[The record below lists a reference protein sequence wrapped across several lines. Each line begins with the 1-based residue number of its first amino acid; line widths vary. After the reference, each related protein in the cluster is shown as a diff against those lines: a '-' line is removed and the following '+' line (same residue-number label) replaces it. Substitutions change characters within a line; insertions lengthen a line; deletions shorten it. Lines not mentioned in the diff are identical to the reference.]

1 MAHGN
6 FVRLAAPLLPR
17 AVLVG
22 LVYAALAALSDKYFY
37 SDPARFLAF
46 WLPAGFTLALLLRTP
61 ARTWPAWLAAIFFT
75 ETLLQLLVHGRPAPI
90 ALAWGIADSME
101 PLLGASLLRAVL
113 RRPVTLT
120 HPREVLALVGLG
132 ALLPAMVSGLL
143 AAAAAARWLA
153 PDVPFL
159 TWWTSWWLGDA
170 LGVVLVGPFFL
181 TVFPLPRIRFWRRVE
196 AVVLLLLLAVL
207 SQWVFSI
214 PSVPGTRGLLP
225 TVFIVL
231 YAAFGFFVWAA
242 LRFGVLGVSTA
253 TGVLAFIAGWNA
265 GRGLGP
271 FQLSEATP
279 HEALVATQAF
289 LAVFSILALMLAAAL
304 RERRRVERGQRLLAD
319 ASAILA
325 ESLDDM
331 ALARVARRVVPE
343 LADAC
348 VLSLRH
354 GGPSDL
360 VPVGVA
366 GERNAL
372 EWLLPR
378 RDSDATRPMATTTVA
393 AAASPREGMQL
404 TLPLDSQGHVLG
416 QLALFRTAPG
426 RGFEREDRALAEE
439 LARRCSLMIERAQL
453 HDQLAGAVRRAQ
465 ESLAQLDTVLQT
477 ALIGFAF
484 FDADLRCLRANEAF
498 LHLLGLGGDLP
509 EERRAG
515 DICSDLVP
523 LLHRTLQLGEPVMER
538 ELENRS
544 FGEERYL
551 LASGFPVRSSA
562 GRAPFGAG
570 VLVHDITD
578 RKRMEGVHTRLLREA
593 RAAIRARD
601 EFLTLAAHELKTPL
615 TPLAI
620 RMESLAGRLR
630 PDHPAEA
637 KTLDGLRAH
646 VRRLQRL
653 IEHLLEAAQVD
664 TGQLSIR
671 LAPVPLH
678 ALVRSISTSFPRLG
692 TSHVLDL
699 QTGGCEVWVLGDR
712 LRLEEVLL
720 TLLENAVKYSP
731 EGGTIRMTLGMAGD
745 EVQVAV
751 SDPGVG
757 IPPEQ
762 RAHVFDRYFRGSNT
776 PVQSYGGLGLG
787 LYLCRNILE
796 SHGGR
801 IWVDS
806 EVGQGSTFT
815 FSLPLLR
822 ATKAPPRHET
832 APSPWAS

>member
-6 FVRLAAPLLPR
+6 FVRTAAPLLPR
-17 AVLVG
+17 AVIVG
-22 LVYAALAALSDKYFY
+22 LAYSTLAVLSDQYFY

-46 WLPAGFTLALLLRTP
+46 WLPAGFTLALLLRTST
-61 ARTWPAWLAAIFFT
+61 RTWPVWLAAIFLA
-75 ETLLQLLVHGRPAPI
+75 ETLIQLLLHGRPVALS
-90 ALAWGIADSME
+90 LAWATADSIE
-101 PLLGASLLRAVL
+101 PLLGASLMRAVI
-113 RRPVTLT
+113 RRPVTLS

-143 AAAAAARWLA
+143 AGAAAARWLA

-181 TVFPLPRIRFWRRVE
+181 TAFPFPRLHVWRRVE
-196 AVVLLLLLAVL
+196 SAVLLLLIAVL
-207 SQWVFSI
+207 SHWVFSI
-214 PSVPGTRGLLP
+214 PSTHGARGLL
-225 TVFIVL
+225 TTGFIVL

-253 TGVLAFIAGWNA
+253 TGVLALIAGWNA
-265 GRGLGP
+265 GRGQGP
-271 FQLSEATP
+271 FQLSAATP
-279 HEALVATQAF
+279 HEALVATQAL
-289 LAVFSILALMLAAAL
+289 LAVLSILTLMLAAAL

-325 ESLDDM
+325 ESLDDT

-354 GGPSDL
+354 GGPREL

-366 GERNAL
+366 GARDAL
-372 EWLLPR
+372 EGLLP
-378 RDSDATRPMATTTVA
+378 SRPLEPSRTMAVA
-393 AAASPREGMQL
+393 AASAPPRGGVQL
-404 TLPLDSQGHVLG
+404 TLPLDSQGHLLG
-416 QLALFRTAPG
+416 QLALFRTRPG
-426 RGFEREDRALAEE
+426 RTFEREDRALAEE

-453 HDQLAGAVRRAQ
+453 HDQLEGAVRRSR

-484 FDADLRCLRANEAF
+484 FDSDLKCLRANDAF
-498 LHLLGLGGDLP
+498 LHLLGLGESRLA
-509 EERRAG
+509 ERPAA

-523 LLHRTLQLGEPVMER
+523 LLRRTLQLGAPVTER
-538 ELENRS
+538 ELERRS

-551 LASGFPVRSSA
+551 LASGFPMRSA
-562 GRAPFGAG
+562 EGMAPFGAG

-578 RKRMEGVHTRLLREA
+578 RKRVDGVHTRLLREA
-593 RAAIRARD
+593 RTAIRARD

-620 RMESLAGRLR
+620 RMESLASRLR
-630 PDHPAEA
+630 SDHPAEA
-637 KTLDGLRAH
+637 RTLEGLRSH

-671 LAPVPLH
+671 LAPVALH
-678 ALVRSISTSFPRLG
+678 AMVRSTASSLPRLG
-692 TSHVLDL
+692 TSHVLDME
-699 QTGGCEVWVLGDR
+699 TGGREAWVLGDR
-712 LRLEEVLL
+712 LRLEEVML

-731 EGGTIRMTLGMAGD
+731 EGGTLRVTLDVAGD
-745 EVQVAV
+745 EVQVSV

-762 RAHVFDRYFRGSNT
+762 REHVFDRYFRGSNT

-806 EVGQGSTFT
+806 EMGRGSTFT
-815 FSLPLLR
+815 FALPLLR
-822 ATKAPPRHET
+822 ASRAPTEHDAVE
-832 APSPWAS
+832 AHWAS

>member
-6 FVRLAAPLLPR
+6 FVRTAAPLLPR
-17 AVLVG
+17 AVIVG
-22 LVYAALAALSDKYFY
+22 LAYSTLAVLSDQYFY

-46 WLPAGFTLALLLRTP
+46 WLPAGFTLAVLLRTP
-61 ARTWPAWLAAIFFT
+61 TRTWPVWIAAIFLA
-75 ETLLQLLVHGRPAPI
+75 ETLIQRLLHGRPVALS
-90 ALAWGIADSME
+90 LAWAIADSIE
-101 PLLGASLLRAVL
+101 PLLGASLMRAVI
-113 RRPVTLT
+113 RRPVTLS
-120 HPREVLALVGLG
+120 HPREVLSLVGLG
-132 ALLPAMVSGLL
+132 ALLPAMVSGLV
-143 AAAAAARWLA
+143 AGAAAARWLA

-181 TVFPLPRIRFWRRVE
+181 TAFPFPRLNLWRRVE
-196 AVVLLLLLAVL
+196 AAALLLLLAVL
-207 SQWVFSI
+207 SHWVFSI
-214 PSVPGTRGLLP
+214 PAVPGTRGLL
-225 TVFIVL
+225 TTGFIVL

-253 TGVLAFIAGWNA
+253 TGVLALNAGWSA

-271 FQLSEATP
+271 FQLIAATP
-279 HEALVATQAF
+279 HEALVATQAL
-289 LAVFSILALMLAAAL
+289 LAVLSILTLMLAAAL

-319 ASAILA
+319 SSAILA
-325 ESLDDM
+325 ESLDDR

-348 VLSLRH
+348 VLSLRQR
-354 GGPSDL
+354 GPREL

-366 GERNAL
+366 GARDAL
-372 EWLLPR
+372 EGLLP
-378 RDSDATRPMATTTVA
+378 SRPPAPARAMA
-393 AAASPREGMQL
+393 AAAGAAPPRGGVQL
-404 TLPLDSQGHVLG
+404 TLPLDSQGHLLG
-416 QLALFRTAPG
+416 QLALFRTRTG
-426 RGFEREDRALAEE
+426 RTFEREDRALAEE

-453 HDQLAGAVRRAQ
+453 HDQLAGAVRRSR

-484 FDADLRCLRANEAF
+484 FDSDLKCLRANDAF
-498 LHLLGLGGDLP
+498 LHLLGLGETRLT
-509 EERRAG
+509 ERPAA
-515 DICSDLVP
+515 DICSDLER
-523 LLHRTLQLGEPVMER
+523 LLLRTLQLGAPVTER
-538 ELENRS
+538 ELERRV
-544 FGEERYL
+544 FGEDRYL
-551 LASGFPVRSSA
+551 LASGYPMRSA
-562 GRAPFGAG
+562 EGMTPFGVG

-578 RKRMEGVHTRLLREA
+578 RKRVEGVHTRLLREA
-593 RAAIRARD
+593 RTAIRARD

-620 RMESLAGRLR
+620 RMESLASRLR
-630 PDHPAEA
+630 SDHPAEA
-637 KTLDGLRAH
+637 RTLEGLRSH

-671 LAPVPLH
+671 LAPVALH
-678 ALVRSISTSFPRLG
+678 AMVRSTASSFPRLG
-692 TSHVLDL
+692 TSHLLDME
-699 QTGGCEVWVLGDR
+699 TGGREAWVLGDR

-731 EGGTIRMTLGMAGD
+731 EGGTLRVTLDVAGD
-745 EVQVAV
+745 EVQVSV

-762 RAHVFDRYFRGSNT
+762 REHVFDRYFRGSNT

-806 EVGQGSTFT
+806 DVGQGSTFT
-815 FSLPLLR
+815 FALPLLR
-822 ATKAPPRHET
+822 ASRAPVEHEEAT
-832 APSPWAS
+832 SSWAS

>member
-1 MAHGN
+1 MAHGD
-6 FVRLAAPLLPR
+6 FVRTATSLLPR
-17 AVLVG
+17 AVVAG
-22 LVYAALAALSDKYFY
+22 LVYAVLAVLSDLYFY

-46 WLPAGFTLALLLRTP
+46 WLPAGFTLALLLRTSM
-61 ARTWPAWLAAIFFT
+61 RTWPAWVVTIFVT
-75 ETLLQLLVHGRPAPI
+75 ESLIQLLLHGRPAGLSLAW
-90 ALAWGIADSME
+90 ALADSVE

-113 RRPVTLT
+113 RRPVTLS

-132 ALLPAMVSGLL
+132 ALVPAMVSGLIAG
-143 AAAAAARWLA
+143 AAANWWMA

-159 TWWTSWWLGDA
+159 AWWTSWWLGDA
-170 LGVVLVGPFFL
+170 LGVVLVGPVFL
-181 TVFPLPRIRFWRRVE
+181 TAFPLPRIHVRRRVE
-196 AVVLLLLLAVL
+196 LAVLLVLLAVL
-207 SQWVFSI
+207 SLYVFSI
-214 PSVPGTRGLLP
+214 PSMPGTHGQL
-225 TVFIVL
+225 TIGFIVL

-253 TGVLAFIAGWNA
+253 TGVLALIAGWNA
-265 GRGLGP
+265 GRGRGP
-271 FQLSEATP
+271 FQLSSATP
-279 HEALVATQAF
+279 HEALLATQAL
-289 LAVFSILALMLAAAL
+289 LAVLSSLSLMLAAAL

-325 ESLDDM
+325 ESLDDK

-354 GGPSDL
+354 GGPREL

-366 GERNAL
+366 GAKEAL
-372 EWLLPR
+372 EGLLPAR
-378 RDSDATRPMATTTVA
+378 AAEKPRAMA
-393 AAASPREGMQL
+393 AAVGTGAHREGVQL
-404 TLPLDSQGHVLG
+404 TLPLDAQGYIVG
-416 QLALFRTAPG
+416 QLALHRTRPG
-426 RGFEREDRALAEE
+426 RAFEREDRALAEE

-453 HDQLAGAVRRAQ
+453 HDQLAGAVRHAQ

-484 FDADLRCLRANEAF
+484 FDSELKCLRANDAF
-498 LHLLGLGGDLP
+498 LNLLGLGEARP
-509 EERRAG
+509 EERQATEL
-515 DICSDLVP
+515 CSDLVP
-523 LLHRTLQLGEPVMER
+523 LLRRTLQLGEPVTER
-538 ELENRS
+538 ELERHS
-544 FGEERYL
+544 FGEERYVL
-551 LASGFPVRSSA
+551 VSAFPLRSA
-562 GRAPFGAG
+562 VGTAPFGAG
-570 VLVHDITD
+570 VLVYDITD
-578 RKRMEGVHTRLLREA
+578 RKRVEGVHTRLLREA
-593 RAAIRARD
+593 RTAIRARD

-620 RMESLAGRLR
+620 RMEALASRLR
-630 PDHPAEA
+630 SDHPSEA
-637 KTLDGLRAH
+637 RTLEGLRAH

-678 ALVRSISTSFPRLG
+678 ALVRSIASSFPRLG
-692 TSHVLDL
+692 ASHLLDL
-699 QTGGCEVWVLGDR
+699 ETGDGEAWVLGDR

-731 EGGTIRMTLGMAGD
+731 EGGTLRVTLDVAGD
-745 EVQVAV
+745 EVQVSVA
-751 SDPGVG
+751 DPGVG

-801 IWVDS
+801 IWVES
-806 EVGQGSTFT
+806 EMGRGSTFT
-815 FSLPLLR
+815 FALPVLR
-822 ATKAPPRHET
+822 ASRVTERREPAAEH
-832 APSPWAS
+832 WAS

>member
-1 MAHGN
+1 MG
-6 FVRLAAPLLPR
+6 LAY
-17 AVLVG
+17 AV
-22 LVYAALAALSDKYFY
+22 LAALSDRYFY

-61 ARTWPAWLAAIFFT
+61 TRSWPVWLVTIFIS
-75 ETLLQLLVHGRPAPI
+75 ETLIELLLHGRPVQ
-90 ALAWGIADSME
+90 LAVAWAVSNCLE

-113 RRPVTLT
+113 RRPMTLS

-143 AAAAAARWLA
+143 AGAAAARWLA

-170 LGVVLVGPFFL
+170 LGVVLMGPFFL
-181 TVFPLPRIRFWRRVE
+181 TAFPIPRLRFWRRVE
-196 AVVLLLLLAVL
+196 SVVLMLLLAVL

-214 PSVPGTRGLLP
+214 PSVPGTRGPLP

-242 LRFGVLGVSTA
+242 LRFGVPGVSTA
-253 TGVLAFIAGWNA
+253 TGVLALIAGWNA

-271 FQLSEATP
+271 FQHNAATP
-279 HEALVATQAF
+279 HEALVATQAL
-289 LAVFSILALMLAAAL
+289 LAVLGILTLMLASAL

-319 ASAILA
+319 ASVILA
-325 ESLDDM
+325 ESLDDK
-331 ALARVARRVVPE
+331 ALVRVAKRMVPE

-354 GGPSDL
+354 GGPRDL
-360 VPVGVA
+360 IPVGVA
-366 GERNAL
+366 GEPAAL
-372 EWLLPR
+372 DWLLPM
-378 RDSDATRPMATTTVA
+378 RPPAPRQTMTA
-393 AAASPREGMQL
+393 AAAATASPRDGAQL
-404 TLPLDSQGHVLG
+404 TLPLDSQGRVLG
-416 QLALFRTAPG
+416 QLTLFRTRAG
-426 RGFEREDRALAEE
+426 RTFEREDHALAEE
-439 LARRCSLMIERAQL
+439 LAHRCSLMIERAQL
-453 HDQLAGAVRRAQ
+453 HDQLKDAVRSAR

-484 FDADLRCLRANEAF
+484 FDSDLKCQRANDAF
-498 LHLLGLGGDLP
+498 LRLLGLGEARPAERLAEDL
-509 EERRAG
+509 
-515 DICSDLVP
+515 CSDLAP
-523 LLHRTLQLGEPVMER
+523 LLRRTLQLGEPVKER
-538 ELENRS
+538 ELERRS
-544 FGEERYL
+544 FGEERHL
-551 LASGFPVRSSA
+551 LASAFPVRSAA

-570 VLVHDITD
+570 VLLHDVTD
-578 RKRMEGVHTRLLREA
+578 RKRVERVHTRLLREA
-593 RAAIRARD
+593 RTAIRARD

-620 RMESLAGRLR
+620 RLESLAGRLR
-630 PDHPAEA
+630 SDHPDEA
-637 KTLDGLRAH
+637 RTLEGLRGH

-664 TGQLSIR
+664 TGRLSIR

-678 ALVRSISTSFPRLG
+678 ALVHAIASSFPRNG
-692 TSHVLDL
+692 TSHVLKL
-699 QTGGCEVWVLGDR
+699 ETGGSEAWVLGDR
-712 LRLEEVLL
+712 FRLEEVLL

-731 EGGTIRMTLGMAGD
+731 EGGTLRVNLDVAGD
-745 EVQVAV
+745 EVQVSV

-762 RAHVFDRYFRGSNT
+762 RGHVFDRYFRASNA
-776 PVQSYGGLGLG
+776 PVHAYGGLGLG

-801 IWVDS
+801 IWLES

-815 FSLPLLR
+815 FALPLLR
-822 ATKAPPRHET
+822 ATKAPPEHEP
-832 APSPWAS
+832 AEAHWAS